1 MPISCAGFTAD
12 VQVVPFEISK
22 LPEDPGATKLT
33 ADVPFP
39 RTTLLAVK
47 VERPVPPSATAKS
60 VIPVI
65 EPPVMLTLLAFWV
78 DIVPSEPVA
87 AVIAAVVNA
96 VVASWVVFVPGAAVG
111 PDGAPVNVVV
121 PVTARVLDRVVAP
134 VKDVVPV
141 TAKLPLTVKLP
152 TEPDKAL

>member
-1 MPISCAGFTAD
+1 MLNARLPVTSFQTSPVIAKPSLTPEDARVVE
-12 VQVVPFEISK
+12 VQVVPFDTSK
-22 LPEDPGATKLT
+22 LPDVLGATKLT

-39 RTTLLAVK
+39 KTTLLAVR

-65 EPPVMLTLLAFWV
+65 EPPVILTLLAFWV

-87 AVIAAVVNA
+87 AVIA
-96 VVASWVVFVPGAAVG
+96 VG
-111 PDGAPVNVVV
+111 VPVNDGDTEEIA
-121 PVTARVLDRVVAP
+121 PENTAVEADKAP

-141 TAKLPLTVKLP
+141 TSKLPFTV
-152 TEPDKAL
+152 